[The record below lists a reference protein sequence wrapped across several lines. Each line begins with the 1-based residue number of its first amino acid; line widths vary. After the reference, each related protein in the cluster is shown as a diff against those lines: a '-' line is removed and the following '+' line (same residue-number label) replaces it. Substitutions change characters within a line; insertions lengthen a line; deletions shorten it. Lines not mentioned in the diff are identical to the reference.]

1 MGPSHHWRG
10 AKIGRRF
17 RLFFQYVSKAKIIA
31 YACVKDESSV
41 NLMQDICLS
50 DDDRCGLARYMD
62 ASESHWMQ
70 ADNRR

>member
-1 MGPSHHWRG
+1 
-10 AKIGRRF
+10 
-17 RLFFQYVSKAKIIA
+17 
-31 YACVKDESSV
+31 
-41 NLMQDICLS
+41 MQDICLS